1 MALKEIIRSA
11 RGQKP
16 VDLVLSNA
24 RIINV
29 FSGEIFSGDIAVA
42 DGNIVGFGTYDAEN
56 TVDIGGRFVAPGFID
71 AHVHIESSMTDI
83 TEFARAVVACGT
95 TTVVADPHEIVNV
108 LGTEGINY
116 MLRSSQGQPM
126 NIYFTLPS
134 CVPATTME
142 TSGAT
147 LTKEDLLPFMG
158 HERML
163 ALAEMMNYPGVI
175 NQDPE
180 VLGKINM
187 ARGERKP
194 VDGHA
199 PGLSDHDLYAYMAAG
214 ISSDHECT
222 TDREAKEK
230 LSLGMHIM
238 IREGTAAKN
247 LDALIPVVNE
257 RTARRMMWCT
267 DDRHPQDILEEGHI
281 DSMVRKAIFA
291 GVDPVIAIQMATI
304 NPAEY
309 FRIQNVGAIAPGRR
323 ADLVVFSDLDSPTME
338 TVYCGGVRVAENG
351 KILPEIETPD
361 PVVFPPSMNVDL
373 EKIDFSIPAETG
385 RIRVMDIVPG
395 QITTGQ
401 CILDAMISQGKAF
414 ADISRDILKIAVI
427 ERHTGSG
434 KVGKGFVRG
443 FGLKRGAIA
452 SSVAHDS
459 HNIIV
464 VGTTDDD
471 MNAALRAVVTMGGGL
486 AAVYDNKVCA
496 GLALPIAGLM
506 SREPVKAV
514 GDQMDRLIHAARE
527 FGTTLD
533 DPFMTLSFLALPVI
547 PELKITDK
555 GLVDVGRFKIVPL
568 FVD

>member
-1 MALKEIIRSA
+1 MNLKNIIRSA
-11 RGQKP
+11 RGRKP
-16 VDLVLSNA
+16 VDLVLANA

-29 FSGEIFSGDIAVA
+29 FSGEISSGDIAVT
-42 DGNIVGFGTYDAEN
+42 DGYIVGFGTYDAKN
-56 TVDIGGRFVAPGFID
+56 KVDIGERFVAPGFID
-71 AHVHIESSMTDI
+71 AHVHIESSMTCI
-83 TEFARAVVACGT
+83 TEFSRALVACGT
-95 TTVVADPHEIVNV
+95 TTVVADPHEIANV
-108 LGTEGINY
+108 LGVEGIDY

-134 CVPATTME
+134 CVPATNME

-147 LTKEDLLPFMG
+147 LLAEDLLPFMD
-158 HERML
+158 HKQIL

-175 NQDPE
+175 NQDSE
-180 VLGKINM
+180 VLDKIDI
-187 ARGERKP
+187 AKRERKP

-199 PGLSDHDLYAYMAAG
+199 PGLSGHDLYAYISAG

-222 TDREAKEK
+222 TGREAKEK
-230 LSLGMHIM
+230 LNLGMHIM
-238 IREGTAAKN
+238 VREGTAAKN
-247 LDALIPVVNE
+247 LEALIPVVNE

-267 DDRHPQDILEEGHI
+267 DDRHPQDILEKGHI
-281 DSMVRKAIFA
+281 DSMVRKAISV
-291 GVDPVIAIQMATI
+291 GLDPVIAIQMATI

-309 FRIQNVGAIAPGRR
+309 FKIENVGAIAPGRR
-323 ADLVVFSDLDSPTME
+323 ADLVVFSDLDSPYME
-338 TVYCGGVRVAENG
+338 SVYCGGVRVAENG
-351 KILPEIETPD
+351 KISPEIATPD
-361 PVVFPPSMNVDL
+361 PVLFPPSMNVDI
-373 EKIDFSIPAETG
+373 EQIDFSIPAETG
-385 RIRVMDIVPG
+385 RIRVMDIVPD
-395 QITTGQ
+395 QIITGHRVV
-401 CILDAMISQGKAF
+401 DAKISQGKVC

-434 KVGKGFVRG
+434 NMGKGFVRG

-464 VGTTDDD
+464 VGTNDDD
-471 MNAALRAVVTMGGGL
+471 MKAAFRAIVEMGGGL
-486 AAVYDNKVCA
+486 AAVYDKKVCA
-496 GLALPIAGLM
+496 TLALPIAGLM
-506 SREPVKAV
+506 SQEPIQAIR
-514 GDQMDRLIHAARE
+514 DLIDSLINTARK

-555 GLVDVGRFKIVPL
+555 GLVDVARFKTVPL

>member
-1 MALKEIIRSA
+1 
-11 RGQKP
+11 
-16 VDLVLSNA
+16 
-24 RIINV
+24 
-29 FSGEIFSGDIAVA
+29 
-42 DGNIVGFGTYDAEN
+42 
-56 TVDIGGRFVAPGFID
+56 
-71 AHVHIESSMTDI
+71 
-83 TEFARAVVACGT
+83 VACGT
-95 TTVVADPHEIVNV
+95 TTVVADPHEIANV

-361 PVVFPPSMNVDL
+361 PVVFLPSMNVDL

-471 MNAALRAVVTMGGGL
+471 MKAALRAVVTMGGGL

>member
-95 TTVVADPHEIVNV
+95 TTVVADPHEIANV

>member
-24 RIINV
+24 RIVNV
-29 FSGEIFSGDIAVA
+29 FSGEIFSGDIAVS
-42 DGNIVGFGTYDAEN
+42 DGYIVGFGTYDAEN
-56 TVDIGGRFVAPGFID
+56 TMDIGGRFVAPGFID
-71 AHVHIESSMTDI
+71 AHVHIESSMTGI

-95 TTVVADPHEIVNV
+95 TTVVADPHEIANV

-134 CVPATTME
+134 CVPATNME

-147 LTKEDLLPFMG
+147 LMKEDLLPFMG

-163 ALAEMMNYPGVI
+163 GLAEMMNYPGVI

-187 ARGERKP
+187 ARRERKP

-222 TDREAKEK
+222 TDREATEK

-338 TVYCGGVRVAENG
+338 TVYCGGVRVAKNG

-361 PVVFPPSMNVDL
+361 PVLFPPSMNVDL

-385 RIRVMDIVPG
+385 RIRVMDIVPD
-395 QITTGQ
+395 QIITEH
-401 CILDAMISQGKAF
+401 CILDAIISQGKAS

-434 KVGKGFVRG
+434 NVGKGFVRG

-459 HNIIV
+459 HNVIV

-486 AAVYDNKVCA
+486 AAACDNKICA

-506 SREPVKAV
+506 SREPVKV
-514 GDQMDRLIHAARE
+514 VSDQMDRLIHAARE

-555 GLVDVGRFKIVPL
+555 GLVDVVRFKIVPL

>member
-1 MALKEIIRSA
+1 MNLKNIIRSA
-11 RGQKP
+11 RGRKP
-16 VDLVLSNA
+16 VDLVLANA

-29 FSGEIFSGDIAVA
+29 FSGEISSGDIAVA
-42 DGNIVGFGTYDAEN
+42 DGYIVGFGTYDAKN
-56 TVDIGGRFVAPGFID
+56 KVDIGERFVAPGFID
-71 AHVHIESSMTDI
+71 AHVHIESSTTCI
-83 TEFARAVVACGT
+83 TEFSRALVACGT
-95 TTVVADPHEIVNV
+95 TTVVADPHEIANV
-108 LGTEGINY
+108 LGVEGIDY
-116 MLRSSQGQPM
+116 MLRSSEGQPM

-134 CVPATTME
+134 CVPATNME

-147 LTKEDLLPFMG
+147 LLAEDLLPFMD
-158 HERML
+158 HKQIL

-175 NQDPE
+175 NQNPI
-180 VLGKINM
+180 VLSKIDM
-187 ARGERKP
+187 AKRVRKP

-199 PGLSDHDLYAYMAAG
+199 PGLSGHDLYAYISAE

-230 LSLGMHIM
+230 LDLGMHIM

-247 LDALIPVVNE
+247 LEALIPVVNE

-267 DDRHPQDILEEGHI
+267 DDRHPQDILDRGHI
-281 DSMVRKAIFA
+281 DSMVRKAILS
-291 GVDPVIAIQMATI
+291 GLDPVIAIQMATI

-323 ADLVVFSDLDSPTME
+323 ADLVVFSDLKSPYME
-338 TVYCGGVRVAENG
+338 TVYYGGVPVAENG
-351 KILPEIETPD
+351 TISPEIATPD
-361 PVVFPPSMNVDL
+361 PVPFPPSMNVDT
-373 EKIDFSIPAETG
+373 EQIDFSIPMATG
-385 RIRVMDIVPG
+385 RIRVIDIIPN
-395 QITTGQ
+395 QIITGQ
-401 CILDAMISQGKAF
+401 SIAKAMISEGKAV
-414 ADISRDILKIAVI
+414 ADTSRDILKIAVI
-427 ERHTGSG
+427 ERHTGSNNM
-434 KVGKGFVRG
+434 GKGFVRG

-464 VGTTDDD
+464 VGTNDDD
-471 MNAALRAVVTMGGGL
+471 MKAAFRAIVEMEGGL
-486 AAVYDNKVCA
+486 AAVYDKKVCA
-496 GLALPIAGLM
+496 TLALPIAGLM
-506 SREPVKAV
+506 SQEPIQAIRNRI
-514 GDQMDRLIHAARE
+514 DSLINTARK

-555 GLVDVGRFKIVPL
+555 GLVDVARFKTVPL

>member
-95 TTVVADPHEIVNV
+95 TTVVADPHEIANV

-361 PVVFPPSMNVDL
+361 PVVFLPSMNVDL